1 MNIYKQTV
9 FTSSY
14 TLLTD
19 QSNDESYSAVTVD
32 NKF

>member
-9 FTSSY
+9 CTSSY

-19 QSNDESYSAVTVD
+19 QSNDESYSAMRVD
-32 NKF
+32 NTF